1 MHKYVQV
8 VVNVSG
14 IEDFFDYHVPEEFE
28 DELQIGSLVLVP
40 FGKQVVQGIIRS
52 FIEIPQV
59 LKTKAIEN
67 VLDSKP
73 VITPAQQKLAEWM
86 AKEMLSGL
94 GECYQLML
102 PPGISQK
109 ADRMYKLGR
118 IPEDLPLSSLQ
129 QRIISRLQERGPQR
143 GRQLDTAF
151 RRINWKKSIGS
162 LIRQEVI
169 VSEPY
174 LPPVRVRKKMVNTVH
189 IACKPTEIEGL
200 LSKLGRPGSATNRRK
215 AVMDFLLNEPNG
227 AEVQVVNAITTAN
240 STDIKKLVKGGLI
253 YLGEIERFRDPLK
266 KYEWIKHEA
275 PDLSKEQL
283 AAWNQIRLSIDTNQI
298 EKPIVIHGI
307 TSSGKTEL
315 YLRSVK
321 EVLQNGRQAIVLV
334 PEISLTPQTV
344 QRFHARFPGKVG
356 IIHSKLSDG
365 ERFDTWR
372 KVRDGLITVIV
383 GPRSAL
389 FAPMSNLG
397 IIVIDEAHD
406 DSYFQSDIAP
416 RYSTLRTALAYG
428 RIAKSLVIYGSA
440 TPGVELMYRAKHQ
453 HWPIIS
459 LPFRVMAHREEVS
472 STSTKDLEVEG
483 DVTYLPL
490 PKVKIVDM
498 RNELKNGNRSIFSRE
513 LKSSMQDTLEHGHQ
527 VILFLNRRGSATYVF
542 CRNCGYKVICPR
554 CGIPMVFHA
563 NKKVMICHLCNYQR
577 NLPTKCP
584 ECGSPQIKQF
594 GTGTER
600 VEQEAKKIFPHAE
613 IIRLDSSVT
622 RQKGSHEEVL
632 KQFSDRKADILV
644 GTQML
649 AKGIDLPY
657 VTLVGVILADVGL
670 GLPDFRAPERTFQ
683 LLMQVAGRA
692 GRSPLGGKVVFQTYS
707 PDNYAVQ
714 KAARHDF
721 SGFYEQELALRA
733 KLGYPPFSRLIR
745 LEFQSQTNAEA
756 QEEAEKTSGQIIHLI
771 KTGDYNQTSLIGPVP
786 CFYQRIGGMYRWQVL
801 IRGPKPIDL
810 IRGRNFGNAIITV
823 DPISLL

>member
-1 MHKYVQV
+1 MNKYVQV
-8 VVNVSG
+8 VVNVGG
-14 IEDFFDYHVPEEFE
+14 IEGFFDYHVPEEFE
-28 DELQIGSLVLVP
+28 NELQIGSLVLVP
-40 FGKQVVQGIIRS
+40 FGKQVVQGIIRA
-52 FIEIPQV
+52 FIDIPQV
-59 LKTKAIEN
+59 PKTKAIEN

-86 AKEMLSGL
+86 AKETLSGL

-102 PPGISQK
+102 PPGISRK
-109 ADRMYKLGR
+109 ADRLYKLG
-118 IPEDLPLSSLQ
+118 ILPENFPLSPLQ
-129 QRIISRLQERGPQR
+129 QRIVTRLQERGPQR

-151 RRINWKKSIGS
+151 RRLHWKESIRN
-162 LIRQEVI
+162 LIRQGLI
-169 VSEPY
+169 TSEPF

-189 IACKPTEIEGL
+189 IACEPGEIEVL
-200 LSKLGRPGSATNRRK
+200 LSKIGRPGSAANRRK
-215 AVMDFLLNEPNG
+215 AVMDFLLNEPEG
-227 AEVQVVNAITTAN
+227 VEAQVINAITSAN
-240 STDIKKLVKGGLI
+240 STDIKQLVKGGLV
-253 YLGEIERFRDPLK
+253 YLDEIESFRDPLK

-275 PDLSKEQL
+275 PVLSKEQL
-283 AAWNQIRLSIDTNQI
+283 AAWKQIKQRIDTNQF

-315 YLRSVK
+315 YLKSVK
-321 EVLQNGRQAIVLV
+321 EMLRNGRQAIVLV

-372 KVRDGLITVIV
+372 KARDGELTVIV

-389 FAPMSNLG
+389 FAPLPDLG

-416 RYSTLRTALAYG
+416 RYSTLRAALAYG
-428 RIAKSLVIYGSA
+428 RITKSIVIYGSA
-440 TPGVELMYRAKHQ
+440 TPGVELMYRAQ
-453 HWPIIS
+453 QQQWPIIS
-459 LPFRVMAHREEVS
+459 LPFRVMAHREEVAN
-472 STSTKDLEVEG
+472 TPGADLEVEG

-490 PKVKIVDM
+490 PKVQIVDM
-498 RNELKNGNRSIFSRE
+498 RSELKSGNRSIFSRA
-513 LKSSMQDTLEHGHQ
+513 LQSSMQDTLENGHQ

-542 CRNCGYKVICPR
+542 CRNCGYKVTCPR

-563 NKKVMICHLCNYQR
+563 NKKIMICHHCNYQR

-584 ECGSPQIKQF
+584 DCGSPQIKQF

-600 VEQEAKKIFPHAE
+600 VELEAKKIFPGAK
-613 IIRLDSSVT
+613 ILRLDSSVT
-622 RQKGSHEEVL
+622 RLKGAHEEVL

-670 GLPDFRAPERTFQ
+670 GLPDFRSPERTFQ

-721 SGFYEQELALRA
+721 SGFYEQELSLRA

-745 LEFQSQTNAEA
+745 LEFQSQTNTEA
-756 QEEAEKTSGQIIHLI
+756 QEDAEKASSHIKHLI
-771 KTGDYNQTSLIGPVP
+771 QSGDFNQTSVIGPVP
-786 CFYQRIGGMYRWQVL
+786 CFYQRIGGMYRWQVI

-810 IRGRNFGNAIITV
+810 IRGKDFGKAIVTV

>member
-14 IEDFFDYHVPEEFE
+14 IEDFFDYHVPEELE
-28 DELQIGSLVLVP
+28 NELQIGSLVLVP
-40 FGKQVVQGIIRS
+40 FGKQIVQGIIRS

-59 LKTKAIEN
+59 PKTKAIVN

-73 VITPAQQKLAEWM
+73 VITAVQQKLAEWI
-86 AKEMLSGL
+86 AKETLSSL
-94 GECYQLML
+94 GESYQLML
-102 PPGISQK
+102 PPGISRK
-109 ADRMYKLGR
+109 ADRIYKLGR
-118 IPEDLPLSSLQ
+118 LPEKFPLSPVQ
-129 QRIISRLQERGPQR
+129 QRVVSRIQERGPQR
-143 GRQLDTAF
+143 GRQLDAAF
-151 RRINWKKSIGS
+151 RRLHWKESIRS
-162 LIRQEVI
+162 LISQNI
-169 VSEPY
+169 IINEPY
-174 LPPVRVRKKMVNTVH
+174 LPPVRVSKKMVNTIH
-189 IACKPTEIEGL
+189 IACNPAEIEGL
-200 LSKLGRPGSATNRRK
+200 LSKLGRPGSAAKRRK
-215 AVMDFLLNEPNG
+215 AVMDFLQNEPDG
-227 AEVQVVNAITTAN
+227 VEVQVVNAITTAT
-240 STDIKKLVKGGLI
+240 SSDIQSLVKGGLI
-253 YLGEIERFRDPLK
+253 YLGEIESFRDPLK
-266 KYEWIKHEA
+266 KYKWIKHEA
-275 PDLSKEQL
+275 PVLSKEQT
-283 AAWNQIRLSIDTNQI
+283 AAWDQIKLRIESKQF

-315 YLRSVK
+315 YLKSVGEILK
-321 EVLQNGRQAIVLV
+321 SGHQAIVLV

-372 KVRDGLITVIV
+372 KARSGELSIIV

-389 FAPMSNLG
+389 FAPFPNLG

-406 DSYFQSDIAP
+406 DSYFQSDISP

-428 RIAKSLVIYGSA
+428 RITESIVIYGSA
-440 TPGVELMYRAKHQ
+440 TPGVELMYRAQQQ

-459 LPFRVMAHREEVS
+459 LPFRVMAHREEVANVS
-472 STSTKDLEVEG
+472 GSRLEFDG
-483 DVTYLPL
+483 DVTYLPM
-490 PKVKIVDM
+490 PKVKVVDM
-498 RNELKNGNRSIFSRE
+498 RSELKSGNRSIFSRE
-513 LKSSMQDTLEHGHQ
+513 LKTSMQDTLEKGNQ

-542 CRNCGYKVICPR
+542 CRTCGYKVTCPR
-554 CGIPMVFHA
+554 CEIPMVFHA
-563 NKKVMICHLCNYQR
+563 NKKIMICHLCNYQR
-577 NLPTKCP
+577 NLPGKCP

-600 VEQEAKKIFPHAE
+600 VEQEARKLFPQAE
-613 IIRLDSSVT
+613 IVRLDSSVT
-622 RQKGSHEEVL
+622 RQKGSHELVL
-632 KQFSDRKADILV
+632 NQFSERKANILV

-649 AKGIDLPY
+649 AKGIDLPF

-692 GRSPLGGKVVFQTYS
+692 GRSPLGGKVVFQTYD

-721 SGFYEQELALRA
+721 SGFYEQELSLRA

-756 QEEAEKTSGQIIHLI
+756 QEDAEKASVQIMHLI
-771 KTGDYNQTSLIGPVP
+771 KTGDFEQTSLMGPVP
-786 CFYQRIGGMYRWQVL
+786 CFYQRIGGTYRWQVL
-801 IRGPKPIDL
+801 IRGPRPIDL
-810 IRGRNFGNAIITV
+810 IRGKDFGNAIITV